1 MLMRPNKAKTAA
13 HGCHQPGDM
22 IWLCASVRY
31 WPDRG
36 LLLEC
41 VTSLFIVPNVCQF
54 LWKKKKK
61 NRVTPLQV
69 AENWTA
75 HLLNKD
81 SKTDG
86 PPSLCSGPLPPM
98 LSDHSCR
105 WYQRLNGEFLFNIR
119 KIYLIKDFLK
129 WLGISLLK
137 WLDEKTNLKSTTRFR
152 CQD

>member
-36 LLLEC
+36 FLLEC

-54 LWKKKKK
+54 LWKKKQGD
-61 NRVTPLQV
+61 TPTGS
-69 AENWTA
+69 WK
-75 HLLNKD
+75 LNCPPITKG

-105 WYQRLNGEFLFNIR
+105 WYQRLNGKFLFNIR

-137 WLDEKTNLKSTTRFR
+137 WLDEKTNLKSTTRIR